1 MSYEQGRLTKN
12 TTYYTTA
19 LVIQKI
25 LSFFYFVLIAR
36 MIGVTDAG
44 KYIFALSF
52 TTIFSVFV
60 DFGLT
65 PILIR
70 EIAKDKG
77 KTHRYLSNIVSLKI
91 ILGLVVW
98 AIVIL
103 LVNLLG
109 YPPITKTLVY
119 LAGLVMV
126 LDSLSLSFYG
136 VLRGYQNLKYESI
149 GTIIYEVIVVTL
161 GIVALVLKAPLVI
174 LILVFVVA
182 SSFNFCYSLI
192 LLYRK
197 KLARIKFSLDRHI
210 LKALLIIALPFAI
223 AGIFNRVYSYI
234 DTILLSILAGDKFV
248 GWYGVAYKLTFALQ
262 FIPAAFAASLY
273 PAFSGY
279 FVTSREHL
287 VKTFERAFNYLM
299 IVAIPIACGTIILA
313 DKIILKLY
321 GLEYSP
327 SILPLQILMGSLI
340 FIFLNYPVGSLLNA
354 CNRQIINTI
363 NMGIAMVINVL
374 LNILL
379 IPYFTFIGASIASLS
394 SATILFF
401 LGFIWTNRII
411 KFNKFLMFKNFL
423 KPLFAGLAMGSTILY
438 LKPQISFL
446 ILIPLGVFIYFII
459 LYLLRGFTKEDI
471 KVFYKSIFVST
482 RTKNKANS

>member
-65 PILIR
+65 PVLIR

-126 LDSLSLSFYG
+126 LDS
-136 VLRGYQNLKYESI
+136 
-149 GTIIYEVIVVTL
+149 
-161 GIVALVLKAPLVI
+161 
-174 LILVFVVA
+174 
-182 SSFNFCYSLI
+182 
-192 LLYRK
+192 
-197 KLARIKFSLDRHI
+197 
-210 LKALLIIALPFAI
+210 
-223 AGIFNRVYSYI
+223 
-234 DTILLSILAGDKFV
+234 
-248 GWYGVAYKLTFALQ
+248 
-262 FIPAAFAASLY
+262 
-273 PAFSGY
+273 
-279 FVTSREHL
+279 
-287 VKTFERAFNYLM
+287 
-299 IVAIPIACGTIILA
+299 
-313 DKIILKLY
+313 
-321 GLEYSP
+321 
-327 SILPLQILMGSLI
+327 
-340 FIFLNYPVGSLLNA
+340 
-354 CNRQIINTI
+354 
-363 NMGIAMVINVL
+363 
-374 LNILL
+374 
-379 IPYFTFIGASIASLS
+379 
-394 SATILFF
+394 
-401 LGFIWTNRII
+401 
-411 KFNKFLMFKNFL
+411 
-423 KPLFAGLAMGSTILY
+423 
-438 LKPQISFL
+438 
-446 ILIPLGVFIYFII
+446 
-459 LYLLRGFTKEDI
+459 
-471 KVFYKSIFVST
+471 
-482 RTKNKANS
+482 